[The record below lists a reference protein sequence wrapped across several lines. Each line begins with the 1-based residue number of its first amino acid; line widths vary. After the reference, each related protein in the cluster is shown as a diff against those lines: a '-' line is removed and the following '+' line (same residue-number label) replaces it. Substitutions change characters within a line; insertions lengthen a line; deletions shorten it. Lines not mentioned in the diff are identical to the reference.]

1 MIGDRSMSI
10 LWSQDKKEREM
21 KKARVYLSRG
31 DSLHRLRGALNHP
44 IPPMLETV
52 PGALL
57 STSTAI
63 DVLAYVSDDRKWL
76 SKAAGYGLTVG
87 LLGAAG
93 ASTFGIFAYLRKARH
108 FRRVAPRRSLW
119 NTAIVSSFL
128 LSLRHR
134 NERRADGPALLLSG
148 LGATLIG
155 LSRYL
160 DAVKLRSKVLEDA
173 FRSGLVTMADRWGQ
187 VGFYRTDSRSIL
199 EPDALHV
206 EKNLA
211 RKIRKG
217 VYDVRVNQDFEGT
230 IRGCAD
236 RESTW
241 ISEEIIQ
248 AYMDLH
254 RSGKAHSV
262 EAYRENALV
271 GGLFG
276 VAAGGA
282 FRVESQFYRARDASK
297 VCFVYLVNRLKER
310 DYLLLDLWLQS
321 DHLARFG
328 AVKISEKEY
337 LARLRRALQLQR
349 SFV

>member
-1 MIGDRSMSI
+1 MIGGRSVSI
-10 LWSQDKKEREM
+10 LWCKDKKESEM
-21 KKARVYLSRG
+21 NKIRADSSSGDPVY
-31 DSLHRLRGALNHP
+31 RLKGALNHP
-44 IPPMLETV
+44 LPPMLETI
-52 PGALL
+52 PAALL
-57 STSTAI
+57 ATSTAM
-63 DVLAYVSDDRKWL
+63 DMLAYVSDDRKWL
-76 SKAAGYGLTVG
+76 SKAAHYGQIAG

-93 ASTFGIFAYLRKARH
+93 ASTFGFFAYLRKARH
-108 FRRVAPRRSLW
+108 FRRVVPRHSLW
-119 NTAIVSSFL
+119 SAAIMSSFL
-128 LSLRHR
+128 LGLQHR
-134 NERRADGPALLLSG
+134 NGRRADGSALLLSG

-160 DAVKLRSKVLEDA
+160 DALKPSSKVLEHA
-173 FRSGLVTMADRWGQ
+173 FRSGLVTMAHRGR
-187 VGFYRTDSRSIL
+187 VGLYRTDSRSIL

-211 RKIRKG
+211 RTIRRG
-217 VYDVRVNQDFEGT
+217 AYDVRVNQDFEGT

-262 EAYRENALV
+262 EAYQDNALV

-276 VAAGGA
+276 VAVGGA

-297 VCFVYLVNRLKER
+297 VCFVHLVNRLEER
-310 DYLLLDLWLQS
+310 DYLLLDLWIQS

-328 AVKISEKEY
+328 AVEISEEEY
-337 LARLRRALQLQR
+337 LARLRRTLELQR
-349 SFV
+349 TFV